1 MTLKELPAVEI
12 NQDYC
17 SRCAICHSVCP
28 FEAIKKDPT
37 TGSFEIEMKKCQVCG
52 LCYSA
57 CPVLAIDILYYG
69 YDALVKYVENA
80 REKTKSELLVLTCRG
95 NSPSPTAIEDILK
108 REGLI
113 AENYVALRLPC
124 AGRVP
129 TEFIFKVLKSG
140 IKRVVSIQCEDT
152 YCRFREGTKV
162 GGRRMALG
170 GAVLREFGLSKDTL
184 RVVKYSRKVTYD
196 TSKCVGCDKCVF
208 VCPYE
213 AIEAEPLA
221 TPKILMEKCMGC
233 GACALVCPHNA
244 IQVEGYEFD
253 NILKRY
259 GEAAKI
265 LKKNGQFPVVLVFV
279 CQWSE
284 YSAIDDPESAL
295 RETKGVVML
304 EIPCF
309 KSLDPVHVVNALNN
323 GFDGVLAAVCPPED
337 CRLEKG
343 KETAERNVA
352 VAKDTLRKMK
362 LLDRFEVINV
372 SPRNREE
379 FKARLSQFVERIASL
394 PHLGEETAQVCTK
407 S

>member
-1 MTLKELPAVEI
+1 
-12 NQDYC
+12 
-17 SRCAICHSVCP
+17 
-28 FEAIKKDPT
+28 
-37 TGSFEIEMKKCQVCG
+37 
-52 LCYSA
+52 
-57 CPVLAIDILYYG
+57 
-69 YDALVKYVENA
+69 
-80 REKTKSELLVLTCRG
+80 
-95 NSPSPTAIEDILK
+95 
-108 REGLI
+108 
-113 AENYVALRLPC
+113 
-124 AGRVP
+124 
-129 TEFIFKVLKSG
+129 
-140 IKRVVSIQCEDT
+140 
-152 YCRFREGTKV
+152 
-162 GGRRMALG
+162 MALG
-170 GAVLREFGLSKDTL
+170 SAVLREFGLSKDTL

-221 TPKILMEKCMGC
+221 TPKIIMEKCMGC

-259 GEAAKI
+259 GEAARM

-362 LLDRFEVINV
+362 LLDRFEVVNV

-379 FKARLSQFVERIASL
+379 FKARLSQFVEKIASM
-394 PHLGEETAQVCTK
+394 PRLGEETAQVCTK